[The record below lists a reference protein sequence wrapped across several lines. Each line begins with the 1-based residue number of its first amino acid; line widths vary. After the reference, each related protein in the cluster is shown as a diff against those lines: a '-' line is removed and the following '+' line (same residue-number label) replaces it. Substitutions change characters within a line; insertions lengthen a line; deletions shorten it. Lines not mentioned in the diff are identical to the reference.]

1 MSKSETTDACPVC
14 HARFDERC
22 LARSSETCPQPWR
35 EKGPRPVVADR
46 PTNSQTT
53 RKPRPRAIDD
63 MTQAEVRA
71 MFDEALRT
79 NTPLNIGL
87 RIPTKPQRRKGKK
100 GALHV

>member
-1 MSKSETTDACPVC
+1 
-14 HARFDERC
+14 
-22 LARSSETCPQPWR
+22 
-35 EKGPRPVVADR
+35 
-46 PTNSQTT
+46 
-53 RKPRPRAIDD
+53 